1 MKRFVDN
8 EKNAYI
14 QPELDVIVLSDN
26 DVVVT
31 SGGGD
36 GIIVPD
42 INFGLDLV
50 ED

>member
-1 MKRFVDN
+1 MKQFIDN

-31 SGGGD
+31 SGKGP
-36 GIIVPD
+36 GIVID
-42 INFGLDLV
+42 DDDFDN
-50 ED
+50 